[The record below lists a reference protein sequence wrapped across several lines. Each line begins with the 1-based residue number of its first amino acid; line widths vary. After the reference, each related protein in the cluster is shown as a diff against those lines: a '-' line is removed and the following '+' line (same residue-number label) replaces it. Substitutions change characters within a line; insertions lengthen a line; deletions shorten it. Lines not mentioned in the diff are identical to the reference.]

1 MPIRF
6 LFAFACL
13 AAGPC
18 MAKDLARGGQI
29 YSQGSIRNATEA
41 VVEVAAEF
49 LPNIHPGQQ
58 VSMDVRQGKV
68 RGVVKGVRSPVE
80 ILIALD
86 ARRFQIGQ
94 AVIAVIHLDPEC
106 NCEAPTI
113 PTTPE
118 NL

>member
-6 LFAFACL
+6 LFVLACL
-13 AAGPC
+13 ATGPC
-18 MAKDLARGGQI
+18 LAKDLARGGQI
-29 YSQGSIRNATEA
+29 YSHGSVRNATEA

-86 ARRFQIGQ
+86 ARRLEIGQ
-94 AVIAVIHLDPEC
+94 AVIAIIHLDPEC
-106 NCEAPTI
+106 DCETPRS
-113 PTTPE
+113 TTPE